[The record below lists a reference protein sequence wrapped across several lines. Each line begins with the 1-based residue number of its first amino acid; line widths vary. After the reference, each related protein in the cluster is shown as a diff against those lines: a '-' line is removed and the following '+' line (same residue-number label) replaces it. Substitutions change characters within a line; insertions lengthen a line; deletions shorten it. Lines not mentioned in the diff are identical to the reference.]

1 MPERYYAEKHFIED
15 ISLYLE
21 QMGLPRMA
29 GRILG
34 VLLIANP
41 PEQSIPALCQIL
53 RASKSAVS
61 TSTRLLLE
69 MGLIER
75 APAPLP
81 RQIAFRFKTGGW
93 TAFVRMQLKLMAMLH
108 QVAEQGLEVLRDEPA
123 ELRERLQEAHDMFS
137 RIEEEMPALLEH
149 IEKQRG
155 IR

>member
-1 MPERYYAEKHFIED
+1 MPERYYAQKHFIED

-29 GRILG
+29 GRIMG

-41 PEQSIPALCQIL
+41 PEQSITDLAQIL
-53 RASKSAVS
+53 QASKSAIS
-61 TSTRLLLE
+61 TSTRLLSE

-75 APAPLP
+75 APSPRP

-93 TAFVRMQLKLMAMLH
+93 LAFVRMQLKLMSMLH
-108 QVAEQGLEVLRDEPA
+108 QVAEQGLEVLKDEPP
-123 ELRERLQEAHDMFS
+123 EVRERLQEAHDLFS
-137 RIEEEMPALLEH
+137 RIEEELPALLQH
-149 IEKQRG
+149 IEKERG

>member
-1 MPERYYAEKHFIED
+1 MPERYYALKHFVED
-15 ISLYLE
+15 VSLHLE

-41 PEQSIPALCQIL
+41 PEQSITDLVEVL

-61 TSTRLLLE
+61 TSTRLLSE

-81 RQIAFRFKTGGW
+81 RQIAFRFKPGGW
-93 TAFVRMQLKLMAMLH
+93 LAFVRMQLKLMASLH
-108 QVAEQGLEVLRDEPA
+108 QVAEQGLGVLQSESP
-123 ELRERLQEAHDMFS
+123 ELRERLQEAHDLFS

-149 IEKQRG
+149 IEKERG

>member
-1 MPERYYAEKHFIED
+1 MPERYYAQKHFIED

-21 QMGLPRMA
+21 QMGVPRMA

-41 PEQSIPALCQIL
+41 PEQSITDLVQIL
-53 RASKSAVS
+53 QASKSAVS
-61 TSTRLLLE
+61 TSTRLLSE

-75 APAPLP
+75 APSALP
-81 RQIAFRFKTGGW
+81 RQIAFRFKPGGW
-93 TAFVRMQLKLMAMLH
+93 LAFVRMQLKLMASLH
-108 QVAEQGLEVLRDEPA
+108 QVAEQGLEMLKGEPP
-123 ELRERLQEAHDMFS
+123 ELRERLQEAHNLFS